1 VKGVFVNTQNIR
13 FFLIAALGVV
23 SMLFYHAWKEDYPE
37 QPKQYSENFSEK
49 TNAAIDAE
57 IPVISKEEK
66 NIDIPTNKTFEVHT
80 HSKLIHIKTD
90 VFDLKIDPHGGD
102 IVHLL
107 LADYAE
113 DQKSFGQG
121 YVLFDASDKRY
132 YIAQSG
138 LTGENGPDKRGV
150 GRAKYQTEKQ
160 EYVLTENKD
169 LVVDLKTTT
178 DNNVEIIKRFHFK
191 PGSYVIGVDYL
202 IHNKG
207 NKPYQ
212 GSVYARLKRRFE
224 AEKGGGFLGVQT
236 FSGAAIHTKST
247 PYKKL
252 SVKDLT
258 DKPVDEPVQ
267 GGWVAMVEHY
277 FVSAWIPNKD
287 TTNHYHTQKLPD
299 TTFSVGLMEPSVL
312 VKPGTHKTLN
322 LKLYAG
328 PEIIEDLEALAPG
341 LELSVDYGMLWPICR
356 PIFWLLKK
364 LFDFTH
370 NWGVAIILVTVIIK
384 LLFYRLSASSY
395 RSMGNM
401 RKLQPKMEALK
412 ERYGEDKQK
421 FSQAVMELYKK
432 EKINPLGG
440 CLPVV
445 IQIPV
450 FIALYYVLLGSVEL
464 REAPF
469 LLWITD
475 LSAKDPFY
483 VLPILMGASMLIQ
496 QKLNPTPPDPVQA
509 KVMMFMPVVFTA
521 LFLSFPSGLVL
532 YWLVNNVLSILQQWF
547 ITKNIELAAKNH
559 GAK

>member
-1 VKGVFVNTQNIR
+1 MNTQNIR
-13 FFLIAALGVV
+13 FFLIAALGIL
-23 SMLFYHAWKEDYPE
+23 SMLLYQAWKEDYPE
-37 QPKQYSENFSEK
+37 QNKQPLKSVSAEK
-49 TNAAIDAE
+49 RLTTETDTE
-57 IPVISKEEK
+57 IPALLTEEK
-66 NIDIPTNKTFEVHT
+66 NTETAGGKLVEELH
-80 HSKLIHIKTD
+80 HSRLIHVKTD
-90 VFDLKIDPHGGD
+90 VFDLKIDPVGGD

-107 LADYAE
+107 LSDYAE
-113 DQKSFGQG
+113 SQKDYGQG
-121 YVLFDASDKRY
+121 YVLFDTSNKRY
-132 YIAQSG
+132 YVAQSG
-138 LTGENGPDKRGV
+138 LAGVQGPDQRGV

-160 EYVLTENKD
+160 EYVLTGNKD
-169 LVVDLKTTT
+169 LIVDLKTITT
-178 DNNVEIIKRFHFK
+178 DNVQIVKRFSFK
-191 PGSYVIGVDYL
+191 PGSYVINVDYL

-207 NKPYQ
+207 SKSYQ
-212 GSVYARLKRRFE
+212 GSVYTSLKRRFE
-224 AEKGGGFLGVQT
+224 TEKSGGFLGIQT
-236 FSGAAIHTKST
+236 FLGAAIHTTDT

-252 SVKDLT
+252 SVKDLSEKT
-258 DKPVDEPVQ
+258 VDESIQ
-267 GGWVAMVEHY
+267 GGWAALVEHY
-277 FVSAWIPNKD
+277 FVSAWIPSQETVNR
-287 TTNHYHTQKLPD
+287 YHTQKLPESV
-299 TTFSVGLMEPSVL
+299 FSVGLVEPSVL
-312 VKPGTHKTLN
+312 VAPGTQKTVN

-421 FSQAVMELYKK
+421 FSQALMELYKK

-440 CLPVV
+440 CLPIL

-469 LLWITD
+469 CLWITD

-483 VLPILMGASMLIQ
+483 VLPILMGASMLVQ
-496 QKLNPTPPDPVQA
+496 QKLNPAPPDPIQA

-547 ITKNIELAAKNH
+547 ITKNIELAAKHH